1 MNAQP
6 IKRNPARH
14 YVLLW
19 TIVGIVFLLLQ
30 PLTWGVKLPQVFWT
44 KQVYHLLILV
54 ALYYANTSI
63 AAPALLFRK
72 KIWLFIGWAFA
83 SVMLITLLGQWI
95 NNQLHFF
102 EAMSQAL
109 GRPPHK
115 PGNFDGFMMIT
126 SLLILGISTS
136 IVAYERWQQVTA
148 LREELE
154 KEKISAELAFLKAQI
169 NPHFFF
175 NTLNNIYSLS
185 FIDVNASRDALQKLS
200 RMMRYVLYEAQ
211 HDTTLLSKE
220 ISFIDDYIELMR
232 LRLSENMQV
241 VFRQPQQFKDDA
253 IAPMLL
259 MPFIENA
266 FKHGVSNIDNGTI
279 EIVLAEEDD
288 LFLMTV
294 TNPLIAANPNKI
306 AGAYGGIGLQN
317 TVRRLELTYPG
328 RYALT
333 TDREKEQKYIVH
345 LSIKLS

>member
-1 MNAQP
+1 MNTIAT
-6 IKRNPARH
+6 KHRRARH

-30 PLTWGVKLPQVFWT
+30 PLTWGVKLPEVFWT
-44 KQVYHLLILV
+44 KQVYHLVILI
-54 ALYYANTSI
+54 ALYYANTI
-63 AAPALLFRK
+63 YAAPALLFRK
-72 KIWLFIGWAFA
+72 KIWLFILWAFV
-83 SVMLITLLGQWI
+83 SVTFVTLLGQWI
-95 NNQLHFF
+95 NDHLHFY
-102 EAMSQAL
+102 EAMSTAL

-126 SLLILGISTS
+126 SLLIMGISTS

-185 FIDVNASRDALQKLS
+185 YIDVNASRDALQKLS

-232 LRLSENMQV
+232 LRLSENTQV
-241 VFRQPQQFKDDA
+241 HYVKPQHFKDEA

-266 FKHGVSNIDNGTI
+266 FKHGVSNIDKGTI
-279 EIVLAEEDD
+279 DIILEENDD
-288 LFLMTV
+288 VFSMTV
-294 TNPLIAANPNKI
+294 SNPLIAANPNKI
-306 AGAYGGIGLQN
+306 EEDGGIGLQN

-328 RYALT
+328 RYTLET
-333 TDREKEQKYIVH
+333 KRQDEQKYIVH